1 MKDKKISVD
10 LLACSVLLAGN
21 TTTLLNDQ
29 DIEQVR
35 CARCSRE
42 MTMNRLIEE
51 NGENIHSHVNEI
63 QRSRERINKNLSD
76 KLKKAFKGNKNI
88 RIK

>member
-1 MKDKKISVD
+1 MKDKKFSRSIS
-10 LLACSVLLAGN
+10 LQCPTCG

-35 CARCSRE
+35 CARCGRE

-51 NGENIHSHVNEI
+51 NGENI
-63 QRSRERINKNLSD
+63 
-76 KLKKAFKGNKNI
+76 
-88 RIK
+88 

>member
-1 MKDKKISVD
+1 MKEKNYSRNVSMQCPTCGTTALLDKE
-10 LLACSVLLAGN
+10 G
-21 TTTLLNDQ
+21 
-29 DIEQVR
+29 IEQIH
-35 CARCSRE
+35 CARCGRE

-63 QRSRERINKNLSD
+63 QKDIEKKLINDLTN
-76 KLKKAFKGNKNI
+76 KLKKAFKSNKNI

>member
-1 MKDKKISVD
+1 MMISYQE
-10 LLACSVLLAGN
+10 L
-21 TTTLLNDQ
+21 
-29 DIEQVR
+29 VR
-35 CARCSRE
+35 TFPRCGRE

-63 QRSRERINKNLSD
+63 QKDLEKKLIKDLSD
-76 KLKKAFKGNKNI
+76 KLKKTFKGNKNI